1 MKETAEDYLGTEVK
15 QAVITVPAYFN
26 DAQRKATQDAGKI
39 SGMQV
44 LRIINEPTAAAIS
57 YGLEKVKSSGEI
69 NVLIFDLGG
78 GTFDVS
84 LLTIEDAVFEVKA
97 TAGDTHLGGE
107 DFDQRLMEHFCK
119 EFRMKHKKDLTSSDR
134 ALRRLRTAC
143 ERAKCALSSQ
153 TQAQVEIDSLFE
165 GVDFA
170 STISRAKFE
179 DLCADYFR
187 ACLAPCEKVLVD
199 AKMAK
204 GQIQEVV
211 LVGGST
217 RIPKVQQLVREYF
230 QKEPCRS
237 INPDEA
243 IAYGAAVQAGILTG
257 VKTEATQ
264 DLLLIDVTPL
274 SMGIEAAGG
283 VMAKIIERNST
294 IPCKVHHAAHLP
306 LTHTMSSATVM
317 WLSACTTSST
327 KLTLC
332 MCLYAR
338 AGPSLP
344 ERRRSRCSPRT
355 WTTSPPSAFRCSRV
369 PNKHTH
375 TQPLLLPDAT
385 ADTQTHIATPRVWP
399 AHLPPPPAVLCPGER
414 AQTKDNNRLGK
425 FDLGGIGAAPK
436 GVPKI
441 EVTFDLDANGI
452 LTVSAEDTA
461 SGTRSN
467 VTITNDSGRLT
478 KEQIESMVRDAEKFK
493 AEDEA
498 HQARFKAKTALE
510 NYCFN
515 LKNMLQTEERV
526 KDKIDPQDK
535 IKIDQQLAATTKW
548 SDANGEA
555 DREEYETKLK
565 ELEKIAN
572 PVISKL
578 MKGAGVPKE
587 EESKAAAK

>member
-1 MKETAEDYLGTEVK
+1 MKETAEDYLGEQVK
-15 QAVITVPAYFN
+15 HAVITVPAYFN

-39 SGMQV
+39 SGMNI

-57 YGLEKVKSSGEI
+57 YGLEKVKSSGEV

-84 LLTIEDAVFEVKA
+84 LLTIEDAVYDVKA

-107 DFDQRLMEHFCK
+107 DFDQRMMEHFCK
-119 EFRMKHKKDLTSSDR
+119 EFRMKHKKDLTTSDR

-153 TQAQVEIDSLFE
+153 PQAVIEIDSLFE

-179 DLCADYFR
+179 DLCGDYFR
-187 ACLAPCEKVLVD
+187 ACLAPCEKVLID
-199 AKMAK
+199 AKMSK
-204 GQIQEVV
+204 SQIQEVV

-243 IAYGAAVQAGILTG
+243 VAYGAAVQAGILTG
-257 VKTEATQ
+257 VKTDETK

-274 SMGIEAAGG
+274 SLGVEAAGG

-294 IPCKVHHAAHLP
+294 IPCKKKQTFTTYQDNQAAV
-306 LTHTMSSATVM
+306 SIQIF
-317 WLSACTTSST
+317 
-327 KLTLC
+327 
-332 MCLYAR
+332 
-338 AGPSLP
+338 
-344 ERRRSRCSPRT
+344 E
-355 WTTSPPSAFRCSRV
+355 
-369 PNKHTH
+369 
-375 TQPLLLPDAT
+375 
-385 ADTQTHIATPRVWP
+385 
-399 AHLPPPPAVLCPGER
+399 GER

-425 FDLGGIGAAPK
+425 FDLGGIAAAPR
-436 GVPKI
+436 GIPKI

-467 VTITNDSGRLT
+467 ITITNDSGRST
-478 KEQIESMVRDAEKFK
+478 KEQIEQMVRDAEKFK

-498 HQARFKAKTALE
+498 HQARIRAKTALDS
-510 NYCFN
+510 YSFN
-515 LKNMLQTEERV
+515 LRNMMTTEEKV
-526 KDKIDPQDK
+526 KDKIDAGDK
-535 IKIDQQLAATTKW
+535 QKIDTQLAATTKW
-548 SDANGEA
+548 YSSHTRSTRSA
-555 DREEYETKLK
+555 RTPHLCCC
-565 ELEKIAN
+565 
-572 PVISKL
+572 
-578 MKGAGVPKE
+578 
-587 EESKAAAK
+587 